1 MLRRSWPA
9 VCAVALVAAACGK
22 PEIEVRALGGEQ
34 GFVPLVVDAEGLA
47 GAGVSLATDV
57 DGNPHL
63 AYLAFPE
70 EPAEGEEA
78 AALDPLAP
86 TLPAVMHAHLVD
98 NVWTRGPVAE
108 EQAVAEDDE
117 TAIAVDADGVHH
129 VAWTAGSQILYSTNA
144 EGEFAEEPEVVADD
158 DAISLSITADEDG
171 TPLIAFVDQ
180 LTEAEGP
187 AALVRVAT
195 RGGGGWEVETAAE
208 ASPDEPISTGIGS
221 FGGVTM
227 VAYGS
232 EGATQFAVQGPNR
245 WSSEVVD
252 ESGGAGVSMVV
263 DGNGVPHVS
272 YFDAGGTVKLAE
284 PAADRWAPSEVGA
297 GATTSPTSIAVD
309 DAGVRHLAW
318 QTGEGVAYANDA
330 QGTFAEQE
338 LPPAVAGG
346 TQPAVGA
353 RVEGTV
359 QVAWLDHE
367 NGELQMAMLSDTEPL
382 LAMPSPTAAPPGG
395 GVAACEPG
403 GTDLQL
409 AAPPGAAGTGFDTD
423 CLAVN
428 AAEAY
433 TVTLDNQD
441 TTPHNFSVYTDES
454 ATEPLLDGSA
464 DIVNP
469 GASFTYQGE
478 PIPEAGEFFFRCD
491 LHPTTM
497 TGTFVVAE
505 AEGGGGAGGGGG
517 GGGGGSGGGP

>member
-1 MLRRSWPA
+1 M
-9 VCAVALVAAACGK
+9 CAVALVAVACGK
-22 PEIEVRALGGEQ
+22 PEIEVRARGGDE
-34 GFVPLVVDAEGLA
+34 GFIPLVVDAEGLA
-47 GAGVSLATDV
+47 GAGLSLATDV

-63 AYLAFPE
+63 TYLAFPE

-78 AALDPLAP
+78 PALDPLAP

-98 NVWTRGPVAE
+98 NVWTRGPVAD

-129 VAWTAGSQILYSTNA
+129 VAWTAGGQILYSTNA
-144 EGEFAEEPEVVADD
+144 EGEFADEPEVVEEV
-158 DAISLSITADEDG
+158 DAVGLSITADEEG
-171 TPLIAFVDQ
+171 TPIIAFIDE

-208 ASPDEPISTGIGS
+208 ASPDEPISTGIGW

-232 EGATQFAVQGPNR
+232 DGATQFALQGPSR
-245 WSSEVVD
+245 WSNEVVD

-272 YFDAGGTVKLAE
+272 YFDAAGAVKHAE
-284 PAADRWAPSEVGA
+284 PAADRWAPSEVGG

-309 DAGVRHLAW
+309 DGGVRHVTW
-318 QTGEGVAYANDA
+318 QTPEGIAYANDT
-330 QGTFAEQE
+330 QGSFAEQE
-338 LPPAVAGG
+338 LPPAVTGG
-346 TQPAVGA
+346 TLPTVGA

-359 QVAWLDHE
+359 QVAWFDQE
-367 NGELQMAMLSDTEPL
+367 NGEVQMAMLSDTEPL
-382 LAMPSPTAAPPGG
+382 LAMPSPTAAAPGG

-403 GTDLQL
+403 GTELQL
-409 AAPPGAAGTGFDTD
+409 TAPSGAAGTGFDSD

-428 AAEAY
+428 AGEAY
-433 TVTLDNQD
+433 GVTLDNQD
-441 TTPHNFSVYTDES
+441 TTPHNFSVYTDDS
-454 ATEPLLDGSA
+454 GTEPLLDGSA
-464 DIVNP
+464 DLVDP

-478 PIPEAGEFFFRCD
+478 AIPEAGEFFFRCD

-505 AEGGGGAGGGGG
+505 PEAGGGGG
-517 GGGGGSGGGP
+517 GGGG

>member
-1 MLRRSWPA
+1 

-22 PEIEVRALGGEQ
+22 PDIEVRARGGDQ
-34 GFVPLVVDAEGLA
+34 GFVPLVVDAESLA
-47 GAGVSLATDV
+47 GAGLSLATDV

-63 AYLAFPE
+63 TYLAFPE
-70 EPAEGEEA
+70 EAAEGEEA
-78 AALDPLAP
+78 PALDPLAP

-98 NVWTRGPVAE
+98 NVWTRGPVAD

-117 TAIAVDADGVHH
+117 TAIAVDAEGVHH

-144 EGEFAEEPEVVADD
+144 EGEFSEEPEVVEEV
-158 DAISLSITADEDG
+158 DAVGLSMTADEDG
-171 TPLIAFVDQ
+171 TPMIAFVDE

-208 ASPDEPISTGIGS
+208 AGPDDPVSTAIGAA
-221 FGGVTM
+221 GGVLV

-232 EGATQFAVQGPNR
+232 EGATLIARQGPNR
-245 WSSEVVD
+245 WTSETVD
-252 ESGGAGVSMVV
+252 PDGGLGVSMDLDA
-263 DGNGVPHVS
+263 DGNPHLAYLDGS
-272 YFDAGGTVKLAE
+272 GAVKHAHSI
-284 PAADRWAPSEVGA
+284 DRSPWEISDVGA
-297 GATTSPTSIAVD
+297 GAVTSPASIAVD
-309 DAGVRHLAW
+309 DAGVHHVAW
-318 QTGEGVAYANDA
+318 QTAEGIAYADNDTED
-330 QGTFAEQE
+330 GSFAEQE

-359 QVAWLDHE
+359 QVAWFDQE

-403 GTDLQL
+403 GTDIQL
-409 AAPPGAAGTGFDTD
+409 TAPPGAAGTGFDTD

-428 AAEAY
+428 SGEAY
-433 TVTLDNQD
+433 TVALDNQD
-441 TTPHNFSVYTDES
+441 TTPHNFSVYTDDS
-454 ATEPLLDGSA
+454 AAEALLDGSA
-464 DIVNP
+464 DLVDP

-478 PIPEAGEFFFRCD
+478 PIPDPGEFFFRCD

-497 TGTFVVAE
+497 TGTFVVAG
-505 AEGGGGAGGGGG
+505 AE
-517 GGGGGSGGGP
+517 GGGSGGGGD